1 MKLKL
6 TQINT
11 QPCESEQRYAWS
23 FQGMVN
29 GHEVNFN
36 FFDSGNNACYV
47 SIVSCFDYA
56 GPLEDRAMLEEAV
69 SDWFLDNEHKTDMLR
84 SGDTIRLDIESTLSY
99 RRSPRAMSDHDL
111 VRQLRENARDCL
123 LQQQDS
129 DAFRKIRYYAE
140 KKDALPVLLRE
151 VGIRIEKRGLTTHFQ
166 LQNLVPFL
174 QRFDESDW
182 TGEDA
187 LTHLAQIKDVDM
199 PAATMRQSAL
209 RNYLRRNKP

>member
-1 MKLKL
+1 MRLKL
-6 TQINT
+6 TEIGIY
-11 QPCESEQRYAWS
+11 PCEGEQRHAWAFS
-23 FQGMVN
+23 GTVN
-29 GHEVNFN
+29 DYDIRFT

-47 SIVSCFDYA
+47 SNVSGFDYE
-56 GPLEDRAMLEEAV
+56 GPLEDRALLEEAI

-99 RRSPRAMSDHDL
+99 RRSPRAMSDRDL

-151 VGIRIEKRGLTTHFQ
+151 AGIRLEKRGLTAHFQ

-174 QRFDESDW
+174 QQFDKNDW
-182 TGEDA
+182 TGEEA
-187 LTHLAQIKDVDM
+187 LAHLAQIKDADM